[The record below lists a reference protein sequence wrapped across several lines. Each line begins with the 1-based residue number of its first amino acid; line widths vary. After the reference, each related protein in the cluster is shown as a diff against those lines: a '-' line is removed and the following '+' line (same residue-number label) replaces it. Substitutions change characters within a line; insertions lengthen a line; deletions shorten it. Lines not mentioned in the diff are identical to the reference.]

1 VASYGVVGLG
11 GSAGG
16 INVLMQILPVLP
28 AIFQIPILVVQH
40 LRRRAPTSILPTV
53 LGYNTRLRVK
63 WAEDGERPCGGT
75 VYVAPWDRHLTIAL
89 GGTLMHVNFCRP
101 AVDPLFQSMATVFG
115 SRAIG
120 R

>member
-1 VASYGVVGLG
+1 
-11 GSAGG
+11 
-16 INVLMQILPVLP
+16 MQILPVLP

-89 GGTLMHVNFCRP
+89 GGTLMLSSPPHVNFCRP
-101 AVDPLFQSMATVFG
+101 AVDPL
-115 SRAIG
+115 SRAWRLYSG
-120 R
+120 LALSAGKSAARPHSGGGST